1 MNDSRELADG
11 SIRGNT
17 ARDGD
22 NLQGELPDGPYS
34 VPTQTTLFA
43 LEGGP
48 AKRRPA
54 PSHPVFQE
62 VNLDS
67 VQYEGRLESA
77 FRSTGLVAVLE
88 PPLGLLTEKGLRR
101 MAYSAPIHVM
111 QRDGYFF
118 CFGGKRLLDEARRVI
133 KPPRIYPVLVYRSV
147 SPEEIIAQTLLDEV
161 VLLVWNV
168 IPPKRCN
175 DFSCVVRQVAQ
186 RYGELFQQHT
196 KAQWAIL
203 LQRSERS
210 MPSLNSQTT
219 HEICE

>member
-77 FRSTGLVAVLE
+77 YRSTGLVAVLE

-133 KPPRIYPVLVYRSV
+133 KPPKLYPVLVYRSTTQ
-147 SPEEIIAQTLLDEV
+147 EEIIEQTLIDEV
-161 VLLVWNV
+161 VIPLWNRML
-168 IPPKRCN
+168 PKVCRT
-175 DFSCVVRQVAQ
+175 FVSAALQVAEQ
-186 RYGELFQQHT
+186 FSELLPRHT
-196 KAQWAIL
+196 KVEWAIL
-203 LQRSERS
+203 LRRSERS
-210 MPSLNSQTT
+210 FSIPKK
-219 HEICE
+219 

>member
-11 SIRGNT
+11 SIHDHT
-17 ARDGD
+17 ALDGKSHH
-22 NLQGELPDGPYS
+22 GEVSKTPYLAP
-34 VPTQTTLFA
+34 VQATLF
-43 LEGGP
+43 GVD
-48 AKRRPA
+48 AKTVKRLVAR
-54 PSHPVFQE
+54 SQPVFEE
-62 VNLDS
+62 VNLDG
-67 VQYEGRLESA
+67 VQYDAYLESA
-77 FRSTGLVAVLE
+77 YRATGLITVLE
-88 PPLGLLTEKGLRR
+88 PPHGLLTEEGLRR

-147 SPEEIIAQTLLDEV
+147 SQEEIIAQTLLDEI

-168 IPPKRCN
+168 IPPKLCS
-175 DFSCVVRQVAQ
+175 DFSRVVRQVAQ
-186 RYGELFQQHT
+186 RYSELFQQHT

-210 MPSLNSQTT
+210 MPSVNSSAT
-219 HEICE
+219 HESCK